1 MGEHIMKIREL
12 AEIIEN
18 DFPPCYAE
26 EWDNV
31 GLLVGNAEDDIKAIL
46 TTYLTVYD
54 PADDKDT
61 WFAKIKDMCEPLG
74 FTPNVKEYKKNPE
87 AYKGHVGDVSGV
99 IRMAVTS
106 RSNTPD
112 LCAIMQL
119 LGKDEVTARI
129 SNAISTL

>member
-1 MGEHIMKIREL
+1 
-12 AEIIEN
+12 
-18 DFPPCYAE
+18 
-26 EWDNV
+26 
-31 GLLVGNAEDDIKAIL
+31 
-46 TTYLTVYD
+46 
-54 PADDKDT
+54 
-61 WFAKIKDMCEPLG
+61 MCEPLG

-87 AYKGHVGDVSGV
+87 AFKGHVGDVSGV

-129 SNAISTL
+129 NNAISTL